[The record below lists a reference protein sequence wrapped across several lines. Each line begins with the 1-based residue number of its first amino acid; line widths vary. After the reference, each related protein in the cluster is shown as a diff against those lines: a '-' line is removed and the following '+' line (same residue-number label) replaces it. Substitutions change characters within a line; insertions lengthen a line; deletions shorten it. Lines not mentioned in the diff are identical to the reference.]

1 MSNGTSCVD
10 TERRRAEIVTQPTRQ
25 QVGARN
31 RPVLRLG
38 RERVPRGPI
47 PRYGARRMSAI
58 DAIGEAATS
67 TVFDVLVCMAWADRK
82 LAEEE
87 IAAAR
92 AVAIALG
99 LPGGSELLDDAV
111 QLGAQRLE
119 TLPLEALGPREAELT
134 YLCAAWMA
142 LADLEEAP
150 TERTLL
156 EELRQRLRIA
166 PARASWLHDRAQK
179 LRKETP
185 ATVSFWR
192 EFDTLVVSAARALAR
207 GEAG

>member
-1 MSNGTSCVD
+1 
-10 TERRRAEIVTQPTRQ
+10 
-25 QVGARN
+25 
-31 RPVLRLG
+31 
-38 RERVPRGPI
+38 
-47 PRYGARRMSAI
+47 MSAI
-58 DAIGEAATS
+58 DAIGEVATS

-87 IAAAR
+87 VAAAR

-99 LPGGSELLDDAV
+99 LPGGSEFLDDAV
-111 QLGAQRLE
+111 QLGSQSLE
-119 TLPLEALGPREAELT
+119 TLPLEALGSREAELT

-142 LADLEEAP
+142 LADLEEDP

-156 EELRQRLRIA
+156 EELRRRLRIV

-192 EFDTLVVSAARALAR
+192 EFDTLVVGAAKALAR

>member
-1 MSNGTSCVD
+1 
-10 TERRRAEIVTQPTRQ
+10 
-25 QVGARN
+25 
-31 RPVLRLG
+31 
-38 RERVPRGPI
+38 
-47 PRYGARRMSAI
+47 
-58 DAIGEAATS
+58 
-67 TVFDVLVCMAWADRK
+67 MAWADRK

-111 QLGAQRLE
+111 QLGTQRLE
-119 TLPLEALGPREAELT
+119 TLPLEELGPREAELT

-150 TERTLL
+150 SERTLL
-156 EELRQRLRIA
+156 EELRLRLRIT

-192 EFDTLVVSAARALAR
+192 EFDALVVGAAKALAR